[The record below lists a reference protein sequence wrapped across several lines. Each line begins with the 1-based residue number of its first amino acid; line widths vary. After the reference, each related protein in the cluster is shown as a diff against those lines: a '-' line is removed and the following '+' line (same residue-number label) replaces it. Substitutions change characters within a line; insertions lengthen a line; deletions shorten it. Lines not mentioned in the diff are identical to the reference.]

1 MSTYKKVVVMSDDE
15 ESSDY
20 DKKNQTFNALETNF
34 QMRQASNPS
43 PESTAEPP
51 IESLPREKPKRIYRK
66 KTSKEKEE
74 AKQDRERKRSQKKEG
89 SLTASG
95 DTQKGFVKLDVT
107 PEAIEVTSSVSYTH
121 LLEYNNRVIR
131 ELLTKV
137 NAYEEILTEMG
148 HNPIQL
154 WKTRTL

>member
-20 DKKNQTFNALETNF
+20 DKKNQTFNNLESTF

-43 PESTAEPP
+43 PESTVEPHAET
-51 IESLPREKPKRIYRK
+51 LPREKPKRNYRK

-89 SLTASG
+89 SLTAES
-95 DTQKGFVKLDVT
+95 VKLDPS
-107 PEAIEVTSSVSYTH
+107 PEAIEVNSSVSYTH
-121 LLEYNNRVIR
+121 LLEDNNRVIR

-154 WKTRTL
+154 WKSRTL

>member
-1 MSTYKKVVVMSDDE
+1 MSGYKKVVVMSDDE

-20 DKKNQTFNALETNF
+20 DKKNQTFNTLETNF
-34 QMRQASNPS
+34 QMIQPSNPS
-43 PESTAEPP
+43 PKSTAEPP

-74 AKQDRERKRSQKKEG
+74 AKQDRERKRSQKKE
-89 SLTASG
+89 SS
-95 DTQKGFVKLDVT
+95 FPVESVKLAASSG
-107 PEAIEVTSSVSYTH
+107 AIEVNSSSTVSYTH
-121 LLEYNNRVIR
+121 LLEDNNRVIR

-154 WKTRTL
+154 WKSRTL

>member
-20 DKKNQTFNALETNF
+20 DKKNQTFNNLESTF

-43 PESTAEPP
+43 PESTVEPHAET
-51 IESLPREKPKRIYRK
+51 LPREKPKRNYRK

-89 SLTASG
+89 SLTSES
-95 DTQKGFVKLDVT
+95 VKLDPS
-107 PEAIEVTSSVSYTH
+107 PEAIEVNSSSTVSYLH
-121 LLEYNNRVIR
+121 
-131 ELLTKV
+131 
-137 NAYEEILTEMG
+137 
-148 HNPIQL
+148 
-154 WKTRTL
+154 

>member
-20 DKKNQTFNALETNF
+20 DKKNQTFNNLESTF

-43 PESTAEPP
+43 PESTVEPHA
-51 IESLPREKPKRIYRK
+51 ESLPREKPKRNYRK

-74 AKQDRERKRSQKKEG
+74 AKQDRERKRSQKKETV
-89 SLTASG
+89 SLKSDETLSVSMNRIEDIHASE
-95 DTQKGFVKLDVT
+95 T
-107 PEAIEVTSSVSYTH
+107 VSYTH
-121 LLEYNNRVIR
+121 LLEDNNRVIR

-154 WKTRTL
+154 WKSRTL

>member
-20 DKKNQTFNALETNF
+20 DKKNQTFNSLERNF
-34 QMRQASNPS
+34 RVIQPSNAS
-43 PESTAEPP
+43 PESTVEPHT
-51 IESLPREKPKRIYRK
+51 ESLPREKPKRNYRK

-89 SLTASG
+89 SLPVGSM
-95 DTQKGFVKLDVT
+95 KLDAS
-107 PEAIEVTSSVSYTH
+107 PEAIEVNSSSTVSYTR
-121 LLEYNNRVIR
+121 LLEDNNRVIR

-154 WKTRTL
+154 WKSRTL

>member
-20 DKKNQTFNALETNF
+20 DKKNQTFNTLEHSF

-43 PESTAEPP
+43 PESTVEPHA
-51 IESLPREKPKRIYRK
+51 ESLPREKPKRNYRK

-74 AKQDRERKRSQKKEG
+74 AKQDRERKRSQKKENG
-89 SLTASG
+89 T
-95 DTQKGFVKLDVT
+95 VKLDAT
-107 PEAIEVTSSVSYTH
+107 SETIEVNSSREPLFSTGSYTH
-121 LLEYNNRVIR
+121 LLEDNNRVIR

-154 WKTRTL
+154 WKSRTL

>member
-1 MSTYKKVVVMSDDE
+1 MSGYKKVVVMSDDE

-34 QMRQASNPS
+34 QMIQPSNPS
-43 PESTAEPP
+43 PESTVEPP

-74 AKQDRERKRSQKKEG
+74 AKQDRERKRSQKKE
-89 SLTASG
+89 SSFPVESVNLDASSG
-95 DTQKGFVKLDVT
+95 
-107 PEAIEVTSSVSYTH
+107 AIEVNSSVSYTH
-121 LLEYNNRVIR
+121 LLEDNNRVIR

-154 WKTRTL
+154 WKSRTL

>member
-20 DKKNQTFNALETNF
+20 DKKNQTFNNLESTF

-43 PESTAEPP
+43 PESTVEPHAET
-51 IESLPREKPKRIYRK
+51 LPREKPTRNYRK

-89 SLTASG
+89 SLTSES
-95 DTQKGFVKLDVT
+95 VKLDPS
-107 PEAIEVTSSVSYTH
+107 PEAIEVNSSSTVSYTH
-121 LLEYNNRVIR
+121 LLEDNNRVIR

-154 WKTRTL
+154 WKSRTL

>member
-1 MSTYKKVVVMSDDE
+1 MSGYKKVVVMSDDE

-20 DKKNQTFNALETNF
+20 DKKNQTFNTLETNF
-34 QMRQASNPS
+34 QMIQPSNPS
-43 PESTAEPP
+43 PETTVEPRA
-51 IESLPREKPKRIYRK
+51 ESLPREKPKRNYRK

-74 AKQDRERKRSQKKEG
+74 AKQDRERKRSQKKE
-89 SLTASG
+89 SS
-95 DTQKGFVKLDVT
+95 FPVESVKLDASSG
-107 PEAIEVTSSVSYTH
+107 AIEVNSSSTVSYTH
-121 LLEYNNRVIR
+121 LLEDNNRVIR

-154 WKTRTL
+154 WKSRTL

>member
-20 DKKNQTFNALETNF
+20 DKKNQTFITLETNF
-34 QMRQASNPS
+34 QMIQPSNPS
-43 PESTAEPP
+43 PKSTAEPP
-51 IESLPREKPKRIYRK
+51 IESLPREKPKRNYRK

-74 AKQDRERKRSQKKEG
+74 AKQDRERKRSQKKES
-89 SLTASG
+89 SLTAES
-95 DTQKGFVKLDVT
+95 VKLDPS
-107 PEAIEVTSSVSYTH
+107 PETIEVNSSVSYTH
-121 LLEYNNRVIR
+121 LLEDNNRVIR

-154 WKTRTL
+154 WKSRTL

>member
-20 DKKNQTFNALETNF
+20 DKKNQTFNNLESTF

-43 PESTAEPP
+43 PESTVEPHAET
-51 IESLPREKPKRIYRK
+51 LPREKPKRNYRK

-89 SLTASG
+89 SLTSES
-95 DTQKGFVKLDVT
+95 VKLDPS
-107 PEAIEVTSSVSYTH
+107 PEAIEVNSSSTVSYTH
-121 LLEYNNRVIR
+121 LLEDNNRVIR

-154 WKTRTL
+154 WKSRTL

>member
-51 IESLPREKPKRIYRK
+51 IESLPREKPKRNYRK

-89 SLTASG
+89 SLTTES
-95 DTQKGFVKLDVT
+95 VKLDPS
-107 PEAIEVTSSVSYTH
+107 PEAIEVNSSSTVSYTH
-121 LLEYNNRVIR
+121 LLEDNNRVIR

-154 WKTRTL
+154 WKSRTL

>member
-1 MSTYKKVVVMSDDE
+1 MSGYKKVVVMSDDE

-34 QMRQASNPS
+34 QMIQPSNPS
-43 PESTAEPP
+43 PESTVEPP
-51 IESLPREKPKRIYRK
+51 IESLPREKPKRNYRK

-89 SLTASG
+89 SLIVES
-95 DTQKGFVKLDVT
+95 VKLDPS
-107 PEAIEVTSSVSYTH
+107 PEAIEVNSSSTASYTH
-121 LLEYNNRVIR
+121 LLEDNNRVIR

-154 WKTRTL
+154 WKSRTL

>member
-20 DKKNQTFNALETNF
+20 DKKNQTFNNLESTF

-43 PESTAEPP
+43 PESTVEPHA
-51 IESLPREKPKRIYRK
+51 ESLPREKPKRNYRK

-89 SLTASG
+89 SLTAES
-95 DTQKGFVKLDVT
+95 VKLDPS
-107 PEAIEVTSSVSYTH
+107 PEANEVKSSVSYTH
-121 LLEYNNRVIR
+121 LLEDNNRVIR

-154 WKTRTL
+154 WKSRTL

>member
-1 MSTYKKVVVMSDDE
+1 MSSYKKVVVMSDDE

-20 DKKNQTFNALETNF
+20 DKKNQTFNSLERNLRVI
-34 QMRQASNPS
+34 QPSNGS
-43 PESTAEPP
+43 PESTVEPHT
-51 IESLPREKPKRIYRK
+51 ESLPREKPKRNYRK

-89 SLTASG
+89 SIAVES
-95 DTQKGFVKLDVT
+95 VKLDASSET
-107 PEAIEVTSSVSYTH
+107 IEVNSSTTSYTH
-121 LLEYNNRVIR
+121 LLEDNNRVIR

-154 WKTRTL
+154 WKSRTL